1 MQTANAL
8 RSVEAGM
15 KVFDR
20 ERHEIGKVDY
30 VQFGDDDPETPE
42 VEASRNSDLG
52 QRNDSLMANIAKAFT
67 ADELPEEIRER
78 LLHQGFVR
86 IDSSGLFAVDR
97 YIMPDQ
103 IDSVSGDSLML
114 NVSQDELVKRH

>member
-86 IDSSGLFAVDR
+86 IDSSGLFAADR

-103 IDSVSGDSLML
+103 IDSVSGDGLML